1 MLRKLGR
8 QASRG
13 YFAQDN
19 NGAGSQLVSAL
30 HACMRG
36 QSGNM
41 CTAAAANDQI
51 LLRGLKFFGYHG
63 VLPQE
68 TKNGQHFFVDATL
81 CLDVRQAS
89 QNDDLEQTVNYAEV
103 YRDIKHIVE
112 GEPQQLIETVAEAV
126 AYTILRQHPRVQ
138 TAVVR
143 VDKPEAPIDGTFGTV
158 AVEVTRSRH
167 ALD

>member
-1 MLRKLGR
+1 MIRNSLW
-8 QASRG
+8 QICRG
-13 YFAQDN
+13 GSWSCQR
-19 NGAGSQLVSAL
+19 AGLEDIAL
-30 HACMRG
+30 HAYATVQRCSRLY
-36 QSGNM
+36 
-41 CTAAAANDQI
+41 AAAAADDQI
-51 LLRGLKFFGYHG
+51 ILQGLKFFGYHG

-68 TKNGQHFFVDATL
+68 TKAGQNFIVDATL
-81 CLDVRQAS
+81 RLDVSQAS
-89 QNDDLEQTVNYAEV
+89 QHDDLNQTVNYAEV
-103 YRDIKHIVE
+103 YRDIQKIVE

-167 ALD
+167 SLS